1 MLILYPNSFMRKQYL
16 SLLLLCFSLGSMA
29 QMPELTI
36 DGKTNNGVV
45 LQSLQIEIKVC
56 GTVARTSWQMVFKN
70 TTSRILEGTLNF
82 PLKEGLSVS
91 RYALDING
99 KLREAVPVDRSK
111 GTEVFEAIERRRVDP
126 GLLEK
131 ADGNTFRTRIYPIN
145 PNSTRTVLI
154 GYEEELPIQRNTHSL
169 QYYLPLNIKD
179 SIADFKMDITVIQSA
194 TAPVF
199 DSSLINNLQFTNSS
213 NLYTASVHQTNFV
226 ANHAMAFSIPKPS
239 DAPEVMLQE
248 FENKYCYLINTHLQP
263 NEKEKTLPAT
273 IGLLWDASLSAANRN
288 IKNEMAL
295 LDAYFKKLGTATI
308 QLVVFSNT
316 IKHTGRYEIHNG
328 QWEALQQLLDSF
340 PYDGATNLS
349 KINLNNIKADEFI
362 LVSDGLQTAGHT
374 NIQLSNKPVYCISS
388 ATAAD
393 FSNLQFVSTTT
404 GGVLINLQTTTVAA
418 AIQQLTVVPFRFIG
432 IKKNDAVKENYPS
445 AQVVSGSSFA
455 VAGIAEDNIEEL
467 TLQFGYGNTVSVEK
481 TIIIDAD
488 KQRCDNF
495 DITKIFAQKK
505 IAELD
510 IRYNQNKQAI
520 EQLGKQFG
528 IVTRNTSL
536 IVLESLN
543 DYLQYQVEPP
553 AELREAYDRIMKQ
566 RGGEITYQKE
576 RDIQR
581 SINMIKNLKSW
592 YGIKEEEIAK
602 LVPVITTPH
611 TPTTVTPPNT
621 RAVNNTTF
629 TGKVTDKDGNPI
641 PFASILF
648 KGTRTGL
655 SADARGLFTIRTEHR
670 KNITISATGFNEWE
684 MQLDSNRKNIS
695 VTLERNQNL
704 TEVVVTGYGT
714 RKMARSVSGSVQ
726 TVKAEEIATNQQTNF
741 NNALAGK
748 VAGIQLKEQSGNSN
762 FKSTGTQIIVR
773 GANSVSSSFN
783 PGYNNTF
790 QYQSGLL
797 YVQDGRKVNPD
808 DINTDSVRDVFIVP
822 GNTAAGVFGADA
834 ANGAMIVTTKKFSA
848 DENYKTLLNKLKI
861 DNPVTNTNEP
871 GFDVNSFDYLKAIRQ
886 TDKLNRYNKYLELRQ
901 YYSSRPT
908 YFFEVATYLLKTG
921 DKINGLT
928 VLSNLA
934 EMENSNY
941 ELYKMLGYKLKE
953 AGEYEDELAAFKKV
967 LDLRSS
973 DPQSYRDCALAYED
987 LGNHQQALD
996 MLYEGMTKS
1005 YSNEMRQLYNGIE
1018 EIFLTEIN
1026 RIIALHKKTLNVKAV
1041 NKELIVAMPADIR
1054 VVMNWNK
1061 NNSDIDLWVTDPN
1074 MEKCYYSH
1082 KQSAIGGRMSSDFTQ
1097 GFGPEQFLLKNG
1109 IKGKY
1114 KIQINYYSDSQVTI
1128 AGPTTIMAEIYT
1140 HYGTASEEKKI
1151 ITLQMQ
1157 KGKQGEVFVG
1167 EVEL

>member
-1 MLILYPNSFMRKQYL
+1 
-16 SLLLLCFSLGSMA
+16 MA
-29 QMPELTI
+29 QMPVLTI
-36 DGKTNNGVV
+36 DGKPNNGVI
-45 LQSLQIEIKVC
+45 LQSLQIDIKVC

-70 TTSRILEGTLNF
+70 TTSRILEGNLNF

-111 GTEVFEAIERRRVDP
+111 GTEVFETIERRRVDP

-131 ADGNTFRTRIYPIN
+131 VDGNTFRTRIYPIN

-154 GYEEELPIQRNTHSL
+154 GYEEELPLNANAGSL

-179 SIADFKMDITVIQSA
+179 PIADFKMDISVIQSA
-194 TAPVF
+194 SAPVF
-199 DSSLINNLQFTNSS
+199 DSFLIKNLQFTNSS
-213 NLYTASVHQTNFV
+213 NVYTAAIHQTNFV
-226 ANHAMAFSIPKPS
+226 ADHALAFSIPKPV

-248 FENKYCYLINTHLQP
+248 FENKYYYLVNTRLQP
-263 NEKEKTLPAT
+263 NEKEKVLPGV
-273 IGLLWDASLSAANRN
+273 IGLLWDASLSAGNRN
-288 IKNEMAL
+288 TENEMAL
-295 LDAYFKKLGTATI
+295 LDAYFKKLGNATV
-308 QLVVFSNT
+308 LLTVFSNT
-316 IKHTGRYEIHNG
+316 IKHTGRYEIRNG
-328 QWEALQQLLDSF
+328 KWDALQQFLDSLH
-340 PYDGATNLS
+340 YDGATNLS

-362 LVSDGLQTAGHT
+362 LVSDGLQTAG
-374 NIQLSNKPVYCISS
+374 NASLQLSNKPVYCISS
-388 ATAAD
+388 APAAD
-393 FSNLQFVSTTT
+393 FSNLKFISNAT
-404 GGVLINLQTTTVAA
+404 GGVLINLQTTSIAE
-418 AIQQLTVVPFRFIG
+418 AIKQLTVVPFRFLG

-445 AQVVSGSSFA
+445 AQVVSGNSFA
-455 VAGIAEDNIEEL
+455 IAGIAADGIEEL
-467 TLQFGYGNTVSVEK
+467 TLQFGYGNTVSTEK
-481 TIIIDAD
+481 TIVIDAE
-488 KQRCDNF
+488 KQVCENF

-510 IRYNQNKQAI
+510 IRYNQNKQTI

-536 IVLESLN
+536 IVLETLN

-553 AELREAYDRIMKQ
+553 AELREEYDRITKQ
-566 RGGEITYQKE
+566 RGGAITYQKE
-576 RDIQR
+576 RDAQR
-581 SINMIKNLKSW
+581 SINMINNLKNW
-592 YGIKEEEIAK
+592 YGIKEEAIVKPIPA
-602 LVPVITTPH
+602 ITIPNTSVA
-611 TPTTVTPPNT
+611 VTPPNT
-621 RAVNNTTF
+621 RAVNNKTF

-641 PFASILF
+641 PFASIVF
-648 KGTRTGL
+648 KDTRTGL
-655 SADARGLFTIRTEHR
+655 SADARGLFSIRGEH
-670 KNITISATGFNEWE
+670 KKTLVISATGFNQWE
-684 MQLDSNRKNIS
+684 LQLDSNRKYFA

-704 TEVVVTGYGT
+704 TEVVVSSGFGAK
-714 RKMARSVSGSVQ
+714 RMMKSVSGSVQ
-726 TVKAEEIATNQQTNF
+726 TVQTDRIAERQTADIST
-741 NNALAGK
+741 ALQGK
-748 VAGIQLKEQSGNSN
+748 VAGIQIRGQSGSSN
-762 FKSTGTQIIVR
+762 FKSNGSDIIVR
-773 GANSVSSSFN
+773 GYNAMSGTFN
-783 PGYNNTF
+783 AGYNNTV

-797 YVQDGRKVNPD
+797 YVLDGKKVNPD
-808 DINTDSVRDVFIVP
+808 DINTDSVREVYIVP
-822 GNTAAGVFGADA
+822 GNRAAGVFGTDG

-848 DENYKTLLNKLKI
+848 DENYKAMLNKLKI
-861 DNPVTNTNEP
+861 DNPVMNTNEP
-871 GFDVNSFDYLKAIRQ
+871 GFDVNNFDYLKAIKQ

-908 YFFEVATYLLKTG
+908 YFFDVATYLLKTG

-934 EMENSNY
+934 EMENGNY

-953 AGEYEDELAAFKKV
+953 AGEYEDELVAFKKV
-967 LDLRSS
+967 LELRPA

-987 LGNHQQALD
+987 MGNHQQALD

-1005 YSNEMRQLYNGIE
+1005 YSNEMNRIYNGIE

-1026 RIIALHKKTLNVKAV
+1026 RLIALHKKELNIKAIDKV
-1041 NKELIVAMPADIR
+1041 LIAAMPADIR

-1082 KQSAIGGRMSSDFTQ
+1082 KQSAIGGRMSNDFTQ
-1097 GFGPEQFLLKNG
+1097 GFGPEQFLLKTG
-1109 IKGKY
+1109 VKGTY
-1114 KIQINYYSDSQVTI
+1114 RIQVNYYSDTQVTI

-1140 HYGTASEEKKI
+1140 HYGTANEEKKI

>member
-1 MLILYPNSFMRKQYL
+1 MRKQCI
-16 SLLLLCFSLGSMA
+16 SVLLLCYSLGSIA
-29 QMPELTI
+29 QMPALTV
-36 DGKTNNGVV
+36 DGKLNNGVV
-45 LQSLQIEIKVC
+45 LQSLQIDIKVC

-70 TTSRILEGTLNF
+70 TTSRILEGSLNF

-111 GTEVFEAIERRRVDP
+111 GAEVFEAIERRRVDP

-131 ADGNTFRTRIYPIN
+131 VDGNTFRTRIYPIN

-154 GYEEELPIQRNTHSL
+154 GYEEELPLNANAGSL

-179 SIADFKMDITVIQSA
+179 SIADFKMDIAVIQSA
-194 TAPVF
+194 TTPVF
-199 DSSLINNLQFTNSS
+199 DSSLIKNLQFTNSS
-213 NLYTASVHQTNFV
+213 NIYTAAIHQTNFV
-226 ANHAMAFSIPKPS
+226 ADHALAFSIPKPV
-239 DAPEVMLQE
+239 DAAEVMLQE
-248 FENKYCYLINTHLQP
+248 FENKYYYLVNTRLQP
-263 NEKEKTLPAT
+263 NEKEKILPGV

-288 IKNEMAL
+288 VKNEMAL
-295 LDAYFKKLGTATI
+295 LDAYFKKVGNATV
-308 QLVVFSNT
+308 QLTVFSNT
-316 IKHTGRYEIHNG
+316 IKYSGQYEIRNG
-328 QWEALQQLLDSF
+328 QWNALQQLLDSLQ
-340 PYDGATNLS
+340 YDGATNMS

-362 LVSDGLQTAGHT
+362 LVSDGLQTAGT
-374 NIQLSNKPVYCISS
+374 TTLQLSNKPVYCISS

-393 FSNLQFVSTTT
+393 FSNLKFISSAS
-404 GGVLINLQTTTVAA
+404 GGVAINLQTTTIAA
-418 AIQQLTVVPFRFIG
+418 AVKQLTVVPFRFLG
-432 IKKNDAVKENYPS
+432 IKKNDAVKENYPT

-455 VAGIAEDNIEEL
+455 IAGIAAEDIQEL
-467 TLQFGYGNTVSVEK
+467 TLQFGYGNTVSAEK
-481 TIIIDAD
+481 TIVIDAE
-488 KQRCDNF
+488 KQRCENF

-505 IAELD
+505 ISELD
-510 IRYNQNKQAI
+510 IRYSQNKQAI

-536 IVLESLN
+536 IVLETLN

-553 AELREAYDRIMKQ
+553 AELREEYDRIMKQ

-576 RDIQR
+576 RDVQR
-581 SINMIKNLKSW
+581 SINMFKNLKDW
-592 YGIKEEEIAK
+592 YGIKEEEIVEI
-602 LVPVITTPH
+602 VPVITTPN
-611 TPTTVTPPNT
+611 TPVSVTKPST
-621 RAVNNTTF
+621 RTVNNKIF
-629 TGKVTDKDGNPI
+629 TGKVADKDGNPI

-655 SADARGLFTIRTEHR
+655 SADVRGLFTIRAEHQ
-670 KNITISATGFNEWE
+670 KTIVISATGFNQWE
-684 MQLDSNRKNIS
+684 MQLDSNRNNFN
-695 VTLERNQNL
+695 VTLERNQALN
-704 TEVVVTGYGT
+704 EVVVTGYGT
-714 RKMARSVSGSVQ
+714 RRMARSVSGSVQ
-726 TVKAEEIATNQQTNF
+726 TVEADRIVERQT
-741 NNALAGK
+741 ADISTVLQGK
-748 VAGIQLKEQSGNSN
+748 VAGVQLRSQSGNSN
-762 FKSTGTQIIVR
+762 FKSNSSDIIVR
-773 GANSVSSSFN
+773 GSNSISGTFN
-783 PGYNNTF
+783 PGYNNTL

-797 YVQDGRKVNPD
+797 YVQDGRKVNPG
-808 DINTDSVRDVFIVP
+808 DINTDSVRDVYIVS
-822 GNTAAGVFGADA
+822 GNTAAGFFGTEG
-834 ANGAMIVTTKKFSA
+834 ANGAIIVTTKKFSA
-848 DENYKTLLNKLKI
+848 DENYTTMLNKLKI
-861 DNPVTNTNEP
+861 DNPGMNTNEP
-871 GFDVNSFDYLKAIRQ
+871 VFDVNSFDYLKAIKQ

-928 VLSNLA
+928 VLSNLT
-934 EMENSNY
+934 EMENGNY

-953 AGEYEDELAAFKKV
+953 AGEYEDELVAFKKV
-967 LDLRSS
+967 LELRPA
-973 DPQSYRDCALAYED
+973 DPQSYRDCALAYD
-987 LGNHQQALD
+987 DMGNHQQALD

-1005 YSNEMRQLYNGIE
+1005 YSNEMNRIYNGIE

-1026 RIIALHKKTLNVKAV
+1026 RIIALHKKELNLKAIH
-1041 NKELIVAMPADIR
+1041 KALITAMPADIR

-1082 KQSAIGGRMSSDFTQ
+1082 KQSVIGGRMSNDFTQ
-1097 GFGPEQFLLKNG
+1097 GFGPEQFMLKTG

-1114 KIQINYYSDSQVTI
+1114 RIQVNYYSDTQVTI

-1140 HYGTASEEKKI
+1140 HYGTANEEKKI

>member
-1 MLILYPNSFMRKQYL
+1 MRKQCL
-16 SLLLLCFSLGSMA
+16 CLLLLCFALSSMA
-29 QMPELTI
+29 QMPVLTI
-36 DGKTNNGVV
+36 DGKPNNGVV
-45 LQSLQIEIKVC
+45 LQSLQIDIKVC

-70 TTSRILEGTLNF
+70 TTSRILEGNLNF

-111 GTEVFEAIERRRVDP
+111 GTEVFETIERRRVDP

-131 ADGNTFRTRIYPIN
+131 IDGNTFRTRIYPIN
-145 PNSTRTVLI
+145 AYSTRTVLI
-154 GYEEELPIQRNTHSL
+154 GYEEELPLNGNAGSL
-169 QYYLPLNIKD
+169 QYYLPLNMKD
-179 SIADFKMDITVIQSA
+179 SIADFKMDIAVIQSA

-199 DSSLINNLQFTNSS
+199 DSSLIKNLQFTNSS
-213 NLYTASVHQTNFV
+213 NIYTSSIHQTNFV
-226 ANHAMAFSIPKPS
+226 ANHALAFSIPKPM
-239 DAPEVMLQE
+239 DAAEVMLQE
-248 FENKYCYLINTHLQP
+248 FENKYYYLVNTRLQP
-263 NEKEKTLPAT
+263 NEKEKILPGVV
-273 IGLLWDASLSAANRN
+273 GLLWDASLSAGNRN
-288 IKNEMAL
+288 IENEMAL
-295 LDAYFKKLGTATI
+295 LDAYFKKLGNATV
-308 QLVVFSNT
+308 QLTVFSNT
-316 IKHTGRYEIHNG
+316 IKHTGRYEIRNG
-328 QWEALQQLLDSF
+328 QWEALQQQLASVQ
-340 PYDGATNLS
+340 YDGATNLS
-349 KINLNNIKADEFI
+349 KINLNNSKADEFI
-362 LVSDGLQTAGHT
+362 LVSDGLQTAGNGT
-374 NIQLSNKPVYCISS
+374 IQLSNKPVYCISS

-393 FSNLQFVSTTT
+393 FSNLKFISNTT
-404 GGVLINLQTTTVAA
+404 GGVLINLQTTTIAA
-418 AIQQLTVVPFRFIG
+418 ALKQLTVLPFRFLG
-432 IKKNDAVKENYPS
+432 IKKNDAVKENYPAS
-445 AQVVSGSSFA
+445 QVVSGSSFA
-455 VAGIAEDNIEEL
+455 VAGIAADGIQEL

-481 TIIIDAD
+481 TIVIDAE
-488 KQRCDNF
+488 KQLCENF

-510 IRYNQNKQAI
+510 IRYNQNKQTI

-536 IVLESLN
+536 IVLETLN

-553 AELREAYDRIMKQ
+553 AELREEYNRITKQ

-581 SINMIKNLKSW
+581 SISMINNLKNW
-592 YGIKEEEIAK
+592 YGIKEEAIIK
-602 LVPVITTPH
+602 VVPVVSAPNAPVSVA
-611 TPTTVTPPNT
+611 PTNT
-621 RAVNNTTF
+621 RTVNNKTF

-655 SADARGLFTIRTEHR
+655 SADTRGIFLIRGEH
-670 KNITISATGFNEWE
+670 KKAIVISATGYSQWE
-684 MQLDSNRKNIS
+684 MQLDSNRKNFT
-695 VTLERNQNL
+695 VTLERNQDLN
-704 TEVVVTGYGT
+704 EVVVTGYGT

-726 TVKAEEIATNQQTNF
+726 TVEADRIVERQTADINTAF
-741 NNALAGK
+741 ALQGK
-748 VAGIQLKEQSGNSN
+748 VAGIQLRGQSSNSN
-762 FKSTGTQIIVR
+762 FKSTGSEIIVR
-773 GANSVSSSFN
+773 GSNSISGTFSAE
-783 PGYNNTF
+783 YNNMV

-797 YVQDGRKVNPD
+797 YVLDGKKVNHY
-808 DINTDSVRDVFIVP
+808 DINTDSVRDVYIVP
-822 GNTAAGVFGADA
+822 GNTAAGFFGTDG
-834 ANGAMIVTTKKFSA
+834 ANGVMIVTTKKFSA
-848 DENYKTLLNKLKI
+848 DENYKTMLNKLKI
-861 DNPVTNTNEP
+861 ETPGMNTNEL
-871 GFDVNSFDYLKAIRQ
+871 GFDVNSFDYLKAIKQ

-901 YYSSRPT
+901 YYSSKPT
-908 YFFEVATYLLKTG
+908 YFFDVATYLLKTG

-934 EMENSNY
+934 EMENGNY

-953 AGEYEDELAAFKKV
+953 AGEYEDELVAFKKV
-967 LDLRSS
+967 LELRSA

-987 LGNHQQALD
+987 MGNHQQALD

-1005 YSNEMRQLYNGIE
+1005 YSNEMNRIYNGIE

-1026 RIIALHKKTLNVKAV
+1026 RIIALHKKELNIKAID
-1041 NKELIVAMPADIR
+1041 KGLIAAMPADIR

-1082 KQSAIGGRMSSDFTQ
+1082 KQSAIGGRMSNDFTQ
-1097 GFGPEQFLLKNG
+1097 GFGPEQFMLKTG
-1109 IKGKY
+1109 VKGTY
-1114 KIQINYYSDSQVTI
+1114 RIQVNYYSDAQVTI

-1140 HYGTASEEKKI
+1140 HYGTANEEKKI